1 MKPPL
6 DLSAWPLDGNQWI
19 AKTAEA
25 LKAAGEPP
33 DAIERWTR
41 QTHGL
46 RMFDSVVESCRAVL
60 ARHYEVKA

>member
-25 LKAAGEPP
+25 LKAAGV
-33 DAIERWTR
+33 DADAVARFTR
-41 QTHGL
+41 AMHGA
-46 RMFDSVVESCRAVL
+46 RGFDLVCQGCVTVL
-60 ARHYEVKA
+60 ERHYEVKA